1 LSELLL
7 AEKIVKSYGVN
18 RVLRGITLALGR
30 GEVVGL
36 FGPNGSGKTTL
47 ANIISGLVPPDRGRV
62 VFEGKD
68 ITRLTMDARFRA
80 GISRTFQIPDPYPS
94 LTVVESVRVA
104 MLCGEAGR
112 AARRD
117 PHGASGQPPES
128 TVEEEIESL
137 LVRTGLF
144 AQRFWPAAKLS
155 QGCLR
160 RLEFAR
166 AISCRP
172 RLILFD
178 EVFSALSARDEA
190 EMVALMRSLH
200 REEGISFLLISHN
213 PLILEELCDRVVAIE
228 DGRVFWEGKPGDLAK
243 YVPAANHA
251 HGHDEDPAP
260 RGTDAGAK

>member
-1 LSELLL
+1 MSELLV
-7 AEKIVKSYGVN
+7 AEKIVKSFGTN
-18 RVLRGITLALGR
+18 RVLRGVTISIAR

-47 ANIISGLVPPDRGRV
+47 ANIISGLVRPDKGRV
-62 VFEGKD
+62 LFEGKD
-68 ITRLTMDARFRA
+68 VTNLSMDARFRA
-80 GISRTFQIPDPYPS
+80 GIARTFQIPDPYPS

-104 MLCGEAGR
+104 LLCAG
-112 AARRD
+112 AARKEK
-117 PHGASGQPPES
+117 GAQGEHPGFQES
-128 TVEEEIESL
+128 LDAL

-144 AQRFWPAAKLS
+144 AQRYWPAAKLS

-172 RLILFD
+172 RFILLD

-190 EMVALMRSLH
+190 ELVALMRSLH
-200 REEGISFLLISHN
+200 REEDISILMISHN

-243 YVPAANHA
+243 YVPSAHHA
-251 HGHDEDPAP
+251 HGNEGGNHEEA
-260 RGTDAGAK
+260 

>member
-1 LSELLL
+1 LSDLLL
-7 AEKIVKSYGVN
+7 ADGIAKSFGTN
-18 RVLRGITLALGR
+18 RVLRGVTLAVDR

-47 ANIISGLVPPDRGRV
+47 ANIISGLVLPDRGRV
-62 VFEGKD
+62 LFEGKD
-68 ITRLTMDARFRA
+68 VTRLTMDARFRA

-104 MLCGEAGR
+104 LLSGHAVRQAKGEKRG
-112 AARRD
+112 
-117 PHGASGQPPES
+117 GL
-128 TVEEEIESL
+128 EEELESL

-172 RLILFD
+172 RLILLD
-178 EVFSALSARDEA
+178 EVFSALSAKDEA
-190 EMVALMRSLH
+190 ELVALMRSLH
-200 REEGISFLLISHN
+200 REEDISFLLISHN

-228 DGRVFWEGKPGDLAK
+228 DGRIFWEGKPGDLAR

-251 HGHDEDPAP
+251 HAD
-260 RGTDAGAK
+260 

>member
-1 LSELLL
+1 MSALLL
-7 AEKIVKSYGVN
+7 AEGITKSYRSN
-18 RVLRGITLALGR
+18 RVLRGITLAVGTK
-30 GEVVGL
+30 EVVGL

-47 ANIISGLVPPDRGRV
+47 ANIISGLFPPDRGRIL
-62 VFEGKD
+62 FEGKD

-94 LTVVESVRVA
+94 LTVIDSVRVA
-104 MLCGEAGR
+104 LLCGEPGR
-112 AARRD
+112 AAGKNPGD
-117 PHGASGQPPES
+117 AAGKEL
-128 TVEEEIESL
+128 ESL

-172 RLILFD
+172 RLILLD
-178 EVFSALSARDEA
+178 EVFSALSAKDEA
-190 EMVALMRSLH
+190 ELVGLMRSLH
-200 REEGISFLLISHN
+200 REEDTSFLLISHN

-228 DGRVFWEGKPGDLAK
+228 DGRVFWEGKPGGLAK
-243 YVPAANHA
+243 YVPAANHP
-251 HGHDEDPAP
+251 HPEDPPA
-260 RGTDAGAK
+260 RGTDDRGK